1 MFVDLADKVVF
12 VTGASSGI
20 GRAVAGELARRRC
33 RLLLTALEAAQL
45 EAVVEQLR
53 SDGNA
58 QVESL
63 PADVTDPSSR
73 KALVE
78 WVRSRSPALDVV
90 VSNAGGGRFARFSR
104 ASWDD
109 LHGTIALNVE
119 APTHLLRELLPG
131 LKARP
136 EARIVIVS
144 SGIGRLPYPGLAV
157 YGASKGYLSSLGETL
172 ACELLGTRVGV
183 LVFFPGFTRTG
194 FMDAAGMDMSRVPGF
209 MIESPEKVARRIVRC
224 IERNRQWSY
233 SDLSSRLAALA
244 GPLLPS
250 RLRVRILRNLFWRL
264 PDEG

>member
-1 MFVDLADKVVF
+1 MKLAEKVAL

-20 GRAVAGELARRRC
+20 GKALAFELARRGC
-33 RLLLTALEAAQL
+33 RLLLTALEAGQL

-53 SDGNA
+53 TGENVRVDFRST
-58 QVESL
+58 
-63 PADVTDPSSR
+63 DVTDPASR
-73 KALVE
+73 SDLIE
-78 WVRSRSPALDVV
+78 WVRSRAESLDLV
-90 VSNAGGGRFARFSR
+90 VSNAGGGRFRRFSG
-104 ASWDD
+104 AAWDD
-109 LHGTIALNVE
+109 LRKTIALNVE
-119 APTHLLRELLPG
+119 APTHLLHELMPMLEV
-131 LKARP
+131 RP

-209 MIESPEKVARRIVRC
+209 MVGSPEKVARRIVRC
-224 IERNRQWSY
+224 LEKDRQWAY
-233 SDLSSRLAALA
+233 SDLSSRVAALI
-244 GPLLPS
+244 GPMLPS

-264 PDEG
+264 PDES

>member
-1 MFVDLADKVVF
+1 MDLANKVVL

-20 GRAVAGELARRRC
+20 GRALAHELARRGC
-33 RLLLTALEAAQL
+33 RLLLTALEGPQL
-45 EAVVEQLR
+45 EAVVEPLR
-53 SDGNA
+53 STENA
-58 QVESL
+58 RVEYL

-73 KALVE
+73 GALLE
-78 WVRSRSPALDVV
+78 WIRSRGTPLDVV
-90 VSNAGGGRFARFSR
+90 VSNAGGGRFARFSK
-104 ASWDD
+104 ASWKD
-109 LHGTIALNVE
+109 LRTTIALNVE
-119 APTHLLRELLPG
+119 APTHLLRELLPD

-194 FMDAAGMDMSRVPGF
+194 FMEAAGMDMSRVPGF
-209 MIESPEKVARRIVRC
+209 MIGSPEAVARRIVRC
-224 IERNRQWSY
+224 IERGRQWSY
-233 SDLSSRLAALA
+233 SDLSSRLAAVA

-250 RLRVRILRNLFWRL
+250 RLRVRILKNLFWRL